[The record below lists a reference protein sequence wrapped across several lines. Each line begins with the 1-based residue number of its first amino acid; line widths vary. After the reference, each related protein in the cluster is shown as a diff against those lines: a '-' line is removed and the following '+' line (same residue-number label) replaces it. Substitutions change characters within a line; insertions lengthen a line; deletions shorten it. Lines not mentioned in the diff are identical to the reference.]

1 MSTDAERRTQRIL
14 QIADRIRE
22 AFPGKTLHPI
32 GKPELGSRDE
42 LFRIDDKNE
51 FERRLLRM
59 HFGVLTAADLDP
71 IDLMEQQGTIQLLPR
86 RGTL

>member
-32 GKPELGSRDE
+32 GKQELGSRDE
-42 LFRIDDKNE
+42 LGLAHEQGIWGVYGCRNLSKASKIIADGLVVEPCRHLFRD
-51 FERRLLRM
+51 LR
-59 HFGVLTAADLDP
+59 
-71 IDLMEQQGTIQLLPR
+71 
-86 RGTL
+86 